1 MFKNIP
7 GHFGEYGGRFV
18 PEALIGALDELE
30 AAHNS
35 AKEDP
40 NFQAEL
46 DYLLKTY
53 FYSLIPLG

>member
-46 DYLLKTY
+46 DYLLKTCEK
-53 FYSLIPLG
+53 